1 MDDEIYRITEDLMI
15 GDLKI
20 VQDKRLYRFTSD
32 SIVLSRFADCLK
44 SEVVADF
51 CAGSGIVGLHY
62 YGLHADC
69 VKTVDLFELQPEL
82 CEIARKS
89 IEING
94 LQDKFSLIE
103 GRLQDAPVS
112 LNGKY
117 TLVLCNPPYKKKD
130 SGEQGLTEHL
140 AICRHER
147 EITLDEIVA
156 TAARLLRFGGRLC
169 ICQKIERF
177 TDLVCSM
184 RERGIEPCEIS
195 LVRTKA
201 DKPPYLVLVKGVKGK
216 KPQLKNVGEV
226 ING

>member
-62 YGLHADC
+62 YGLHADR

-117 TLVLCNPPYKKKD
+117 TLVLCNPPYIRSAVCDELDRTVLQEPRMALCGGEDGLLFYRTLIPYFHAVLPQGARVLFEIGYDQGGLLAFAKRYFPLAELKKD
-130 SGEQGLTEHL
+130 YGGNDRMLILRQTKPKTEQKQT
-140 AICRHER
+140 
-147 EITLDEIVA
+147 
-156 TAARLLRFGGRLC
+156 
-169 ICQKIERF
+169 
-177 TDLVCSM
+177 
-184 RERGIEPCEIS
+184 
-195 LVRTKA
+195 
-201 DKPPYLVLVKGVKGK
+201 
-216 KPQLKNVGEV
+216 
-226 ING
+226 